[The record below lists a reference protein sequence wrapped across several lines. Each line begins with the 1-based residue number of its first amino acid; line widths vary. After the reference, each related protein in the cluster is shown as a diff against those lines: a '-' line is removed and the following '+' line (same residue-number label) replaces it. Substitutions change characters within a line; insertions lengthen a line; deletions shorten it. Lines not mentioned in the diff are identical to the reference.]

1 MTFNQGLI
9 MDLFQ
14 AMTVY
19 VKVVETGSMTAA
31 AQACGLSTTM
41 VGNHLRALEQ
51 RLGVSLLKRTTRKQS
66 LTEFGGLYYQRC
78 LEVLGLVANSE
89 QLAEQ
94 IHREAPQGL
103 LRITAPP
110 AFGAERLAPALSE
123 FSRRYPQIQLY
134 VVLSNQAMDLI
145 DSGFDV
151 ALRLGELQPSSLI
164 ARPLQDYT
172 MTLCASP
179 DYLARRGTPQHPMDL
194 QNHDCLAFA
203 YPSTDD
209 WRNADKLWRLQG
221 AEGEIEVAVSGPM
234 TINSSQALHRA
245 AVEGMGIVM
254 LPDALVGADLLA
266 GRLVALLPG
275 YQSPSRPMHLLY
287 AQDRYRLPKLRA
299 FVDFAL
305 EQWAR

>member
-1 MTFNQGLI
+1 

-19 VKVVETGSMTAA
+19 VKVVEAGSMTAA

-94 IHREAPQGL
+94 IHSEAPQGL

-123 FSRRYPQIQLY
+123 FSRRYPKIQLY

-151 ALRLGELQPSSLI
+151 AIRLGELQPSSLI

-179 DYLARRGTPQHPMDL
+179 DYLARRGTPQQPMDL
-194 QNHDCLAFA
+194 QAHDCLAFA

-209 WRNADKLWRLQG
+209 WRNADKLWRLRG
-221 AEGEIEVAVSGPM
+221 AEGEVEVAVSGPM

-266 GRLVALLPG
+266 GRLVALLPS
-275 YQSPSRPMHLLY
+275 YQPPSRSMHLLY

-299 FVDFAL
+299 FVDFVI

>member
-1 MTFNQGLI
+1 

-19 VKVVETGSMTAA
+19 VKVVEAGSMTAA

-94 IHREAPQGL
+94 IHSKAPQGL

-123 FSRRYPQIQLY
+123 FSRRYPKIQLY

-151 ALRLGELQPSSLI
+151 AIRLGELQPSSLI

-179 DYLARRGTPQHPMDL
+179 HYLARRGTPQQPMDL
-194 QNHDCLAFA
+194 QAHDCLAFA

-209 WRNADKLWRLQG
+209 WRNADKLWRLRG
-221 AEGEIEVAVSGPM
+221 AEGEVEVAVSGPM

-266 GRLVALLPG
+266 GRLVALLPS
-275 YQSPSRPMHLLY
+275 YQPPSRSMHLLY

-299 FVDFAL
+299 FVDFVI

>member
-1 MTFNQGLI
+1 

-94 IHREAPQGL
+94 IHSEAPQGL

-110 AFGAERLAPALSE
+110 AFGAERLAPALSA

-151 ALRLGELQPSSLI
+151 AIRLGELQLSSLI

-179 DYLARRGTPQHPMDL
+179 DYLARRGTPQQPMDL
-194 QNHDCLAFA
+194 QKHDCLAFA

-209 WRNADKLWRLQG
+209 WRNADKLWRLRG
-221 AEGEIEVAVSGPM
+221 AEGEVEVAVSGPM

-254 LPDALVGADLLA
+254 LPDALVGADILA

-299 FVDFAL
+299 FVDFAI